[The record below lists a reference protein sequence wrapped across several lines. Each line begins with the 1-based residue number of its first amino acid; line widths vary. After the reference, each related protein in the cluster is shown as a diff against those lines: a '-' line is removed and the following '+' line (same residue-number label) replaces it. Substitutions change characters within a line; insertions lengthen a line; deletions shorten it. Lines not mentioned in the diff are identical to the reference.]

1 MDSRLTPNEVWLR
14 SKSSYSALVSAHPW
28 GCPVYVLHPWL
39 QDGGTISKWEP
50 QSWQVQY
57 MGKSRLH
64 SSTVGLI
71 WNIRTHNISPQ
82 FHVVYDDA
90 FRTVHSGDN
99 VPTNSWSDLLI
110 FKIFKSDYYESYF
123 VPGLTDYWLTPIEA
137 NRRQEAVADHRGLA
151 ISDMVTNGDER
162 RSQKAPSTEED
173 NNALDMSSQRASS
186 TVSSTVDLSQ

>member
-1 MDSRLTPNEVWLR
+1 M
-14 SKSSYSALVSAHPW
+14 
-28 GCPVYVLHPWL
+28 
-39 QDGGTISKWEP
+39 
-50 QSWQVQY
+50 
-57 MGKSRLH
+57 
-64 SSTVGLI
+64 
-71 WNIRTHNISPQ
+71 
-82 FHVVYDDA
+82 VYDDA

-173 NNALDMSSQRASS
+173 NNALDMSSQRAPS
-186 TVSSTVDLSQ
+186 TVSSTVDLSQQRAPNVTTTEEFYYAFESEPSMVDQPTHKTTLVQRHPSCNRHPLAGYHQHG